1 MPQGPQE
8 SPILWSTLIPQK
20 TLQMLSVVVR
30 RLDLYIQQAV
40 RPSLRDDCSWISRA
54 DNKHGRGSD
63 KILASIR
70 SDLATLAE
78 QGNASRRRCE
88 GFVGAHLRSVDRS
101 ALLMREDLSLLGPS
115 VVEEMEKSQLSG
127 AVVLINPDTRALSH
141 SPGFHA
147 LRPWLMRRRNLR
159 QHRSW
164 EVGCHRRMLRTSPW
178 QKVVIVVLR
187 SVVP

>member
-1 MPQGPQE
+1 MVHIDT
-8 SPILWSTLIPQK
+8 SK
-20 TLQMLSVVVR
+20 NLQMLSVVVG

-54 DNKHGRGSD
+54 DNKHCRGSV

-78 QGNASRRRCE
+78 HGNASRRRCE
-88 GFVGAHLRSVDRS
+88 GFVGAHLCSVDRS

-115 VVEEMEKSQLSG
+115 VVEEMQKSQLSG
-127 AVVLINPDTRALSH
+127 AVVLINPDTRALS
-141 SPGFHA
+141 

-159 QHRSW
+159 HHRSW
-164 EVGCHRRMLRTSPW
+164 EVGCHRRMLRTSLW

-187 SVVP
+187 SVVH